1 MPYLIEKKDSD
12 DCWWPVRYV
21 YSLGGTEEEEYFDLP
36 FRVTEL
42 SFPQID
48 YRFAKADADRALS
61 NYLKCNARAYDL
73 KIKIRP
79 MHWPVGVGD

>member
-1 MPYLIEKKDSD
+1 MAYLIEKKDGD
-12 DCWWPVRYV
+12 GRWRPIGYA
-21 YSLGGTEEEEYFDLP
+21 YGLGGIDDDMLDLP

-42 SFPQID
+42 SIPQID